1 MGLLELGLPF
11 SFLMSIEQSFSERGG
26 GLIQEARVNEEN
38 GACADQSVRMRWI
51 SYDIYCLML

>member
-11 SFLMSIEQSFSERGG
+11 SFLMSIEQSFSERGR

-38 GACADQSVRMRWI
+38 GACADQSVRMPLDFI
-51 SYDIYCLML
+51 